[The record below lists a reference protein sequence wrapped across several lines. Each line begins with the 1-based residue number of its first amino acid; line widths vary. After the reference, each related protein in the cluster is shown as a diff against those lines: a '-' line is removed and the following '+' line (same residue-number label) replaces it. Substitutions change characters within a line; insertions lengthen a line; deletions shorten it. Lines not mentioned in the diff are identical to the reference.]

1 MSATKLDGQFDYVII
16 GGGSAGCTL
25 AGRLSEDPD
34 ASVCLLEAGPKDD
47 HFTINVPAGAAA
59 IMPKPGKFNW
69 GFETIAQKGLNGRKG
84 YQPRGKT
91 LGGSSSIN
99 AMIYIRGHKSDY
111 DNWVKMGAKGWSW
124 KDVLPY
130 FKKSENREAGGNA
143 LRGKDGPLNVA
154 KLRSPNPTAEYY
166 LDACAELQLPKTDDF
181 NGGKFEGT
189 GRYEVTQKDGQR
201 FSAAKAYLTPNLE
214 RPNLTVITEA
224 TTTKINIKD
233 GCATGVECQI
243 GGDLQ
248 TITANKEVLVCGGAF
263 ASPQILL
270 LSGIGDKDEL
280 RELGIDTVHHLP
292 GVGKNLHD
300 HIDYIIS
307 YKSPNTDTLGYSAV
321 GVFKAVKAIFEYR
334 KHKTGI
340 FTSNFA
346 EVGGF
351 YKSSPNVKVPDL
363 QTHFVVGIVDDHARK
378 SHWGHGYSCHVCVLR
393 PKSRGT
399 VKLASSDPFAAP
411 LIDPA
416 FLENDEDMEVL
427 LKGVKQIDQILKS
440 PAFDPVRGKRLYSAD
455 NMSDDDWR
463 EEIRT
468 RADTV
473 YHPVGTCKMGTDKMA
488 VVDPELKVRGLKHL
502 RVIDASVMPQVIS
515 GNTNAPTIMIAE
527 KAADMIKADA

>member
-1 MSATKLDGQFDYVII
+1 MKNYDYVIV

-34 ASVCLLEAGPKDD
+34 VTVCLLEAGPKDD
-47 HFTINVPAGAAA
+47 SFLINVPAGAAA
-59 IMPKPGKFNW
+59 LMPKAGKLNW
-69 GFETIAQKGLNGRKG
+69 GFETVPQKGLNGRKG

-111 DNWVKMGAKGWSW
+111 DNWVDMGAKGWGW
-124 KDVLPY
+124 DDVLPY
-130 FKKSENREAGGNA
+130 FKKSENREAGGND
-143 LRGKDGPLNVA
+143 LRGEGGPLNVTS
-154 KLRSPNPTAEYY
+154 LRSPNPTAEHY
-166 LDACAELQLPKTDDF
+166 LDACAQLQLPKTEDF
-181 NGGKFEGT
+181 NGEHFEGT

-201 FSAAKAYLTPNLE
+201 FSAAKAYLTPNLD
-214 RPNLTVITEA
+214 RPNLTVITDA
-224 TTTKINIKD
+224 TTTKINIED
-233 GCATGVECQI
+233 GQAIGVECQI
-243 GGDLQ
+243 DDEIQ
-248 TITANKEVLVCGGAF
+248 TINAAREVLVCGGAF
-263 ASPQILL
+263 GSPQILL

-280 RELGIDTVHHLP
+280 SQVGIECVHHLP

-307 YKSPNTDTLGYSAV
+307 YKSKSTDTLGYSLV
-321 GVFKAVKAIFEYR
+321 GIFKAIKAVFEYR

-351 YKSSPNVKVPDL
+351 YKSSPDVSVPDL

-378 SHWGHGYSCHVCVLR
+378 SHLGHGYSCHVCVLR

-399 VKLASSDPFAAP
+399 VKLGSNDPFAAP

-416 FLENDEDMEVL
+416 FLEDDADMEVL
-427 LKGVKQIDQILKS
+427 LKGVKLIDQIVKS
-440 PAFDPVRGKRLYSAD
+440 PAFDNICGKRLYSTED
-455 NMSDDDWR
+455 MSDNEWR
-463 EEIRT
+463 EEIRN

-473 YHPVGTCKMGTDKMA
+473 YHPVGTCKMGVDHMA
-488 VVDPELKVRGLKHL
+488 VVDPELKVHGLQGL
-502 RVIDASVMPQVIS
+502 RVIDASIMPQVNS

-527 KAADMIKADA
+527 KAADMIKSARN

>member
-1 MSATKLDGQFDYVII
+1 MNEFDYVII

-34 ASVCLLEAGPKDD
+34 VTVCLLEAGPGDD
-47 HFTINVPAGAAA
+47 SFLIHVPAATAA
-59 IMPKPGKFNW
+59 IMPKAGKFNW
-69 GFETIAQKGLNGRKG
+69 GFETVPQKGLNGRKG

-111 DNWVKMGAKGWSW
+111 DNWADMGAKGWGW
-124 KDVLPY
+124 NDVLPY
-130 FKKSENREAGGNA
+130 FKKSENREAGGDD
-143 LRGKDGPLNVA
+143 LRGEGGPLNVS

-166 LDACAELQLPKTDDF
+166 LKACDELQMPKTSDF
-181 NGGKFEGT
+181 NGTQFEGT

-201 FSAAKAYLTPNLE
+201 FSAAKAYVTPNLE
-214 RPNLTVITEA
+214 RPNLTVMTNA
-224 TTTKINIKD
+224 TTTKINVEN
-233 GCATGVECQI
+233 GRATGVQCVIDGQEK
-243 GGDLQ
+243 
-248 TITANKEVLVCGGAF
+248 TIAAKNEVLLCSGAF
-263 ASPQILL
+263 GSPQILM

-280 RELGIDTVHHLP
+280 AEHGIDSVHHLP

-307 YKSPNTDTLGYSAV
+307 YKSPSTDTLGYSV
-321 GVFKAVKAIFEYR
+321 RGGIKAIKAIFEYR

-351 YKSSPNVKVPDL
+351 YKSSPDVEVPDL

-378 SHWGHGYSCHVCVLR
+378 THLGHGYSCHVCVLR
-393 PKSRGT
+393 PKSRGS
-399 VKLASSDPFAAP
+399 VKLASTDPFAAP

-416 FLENDEDMEVL
+416 FLEDEADMDVL
-427 LKGVKQIDQILKS
+427 LKGVKMVDRIVKS
-440 PAFDPVRGKRLYSAD
+440 PAFDPIRGKRLYTHE
-455 NMSDDDWR
+455 NMSDDEWR

-473 YHPVGTCKMGTDKMA
+473 YHPVGTCKMGVDDMA
-488 VVDPELKVRGLKHL
+488 VVDPECKVHGLDGL
-502 RVIDASVMPQVIS
+502 RVIDASVMPQLNS

-527 KAADMIKADA
+527 KAADMIKAARR